1 MSVTWTS
8 RKCFISEDS
17 KLSGCESCVCVCT
30 HIENYGI
37 LRAIIEVVFWVDQMY
52 RKNWSGTPVERL
64 HATAKAAAA
73 AWVAPQ
79 TQTHLP
85 PLCSIALSV
94 EASHWFQATVPN
106 AHLVVSRYQKS
117 MEEGKRVGLAALDW
131 VPSLHPTF
139 GLTHLHHR
147 GLVHACKRWPAPHAL
162 SISRSLFPSSTVKHM
177 IIFVSWRNC
186 PHCVKS
192 VTNSSVLRTRI

>member
-1 MSVTWTS
+1 MKIWPKS
-8 RKCFISEDS
+8 F
-17 KLSGCESCVCVCT
+17 
-30 HIENYGI
+30 
-37 LRAIIEVVFWVDQMY
+37 

-64 HATAKAAAA
+64 HATAKTAA
-73 AWVAPQ
+73 Q

-117 MEEGKRVGLAALDW
+117 MEEGKRVGLAALDQ
-131 VPSLHPTF
+131 VPSFHPTF

-147 GLVHACKRWPAPHAL
+147 GLVHTCKRWPAPHAL
-162 SISRSLFPSSTVKHM
+162 SISRCNFQALEQRQLSVG
-177 IIFVSWRNC
+177 FVSTLFLSM
-186 PHCVKS
+186 PIEYHLEPTK
-192 VTNSSVLRTRI
+192 L